1 MRLKYFLFIILLIF
15 FISPS
20 YSKEIIY
27 ECDIKDVGSSF
38 FKVNKNKSKTTITY
52 RNSGKWKEWCDYEN
66 STMETLKDSVICHID
81 EYKINKFESRQ
92 KQKIIFDF
100 LFMTLTNETKTKN
113 TINQCKIFNQ

>member
-1 MRLKYFLFIILLIF
+1 MKYFLFIILLIF
-15 FISPS
+15 FTSPS
-20 YSKEIIY
+20 YSEELIY

-66 STMETLKDSVICHID
+66 STMETLKDSVICHIG

-100 LFMTLTNETKTKN
+100 LFMTLTNESKTKN
-113 TINQCKIFNQ
+113 TINQCKIFN